1 MVGSSPNTLG
11 EHLAN
16 LKVLEIGFR
25 DATIDA
31 MDAMGRTVTER
42 LDEIDEYGAPST
54 IEEFIFAIHCLR
66 PDRERG
72 QSVKAYYDAAAKQF
86 GESSWGELFSIDAD
100 SKRNAQVPDLHAIDG
115 DEVRAWQAR
124 NPISAYNPLGFRIES
139 ANGGQT
145 LIGKVVLP
153 NVLTVKMTNPN
164 ILVKQQALFVTS
176 FVRTVGVA
184 ASSSEVAVPEDLL
197 PKIIWLKDIVSGKV
211 PPRQSNPLNSQVE

>member
-1 MVGSSPNTLG
+1 MAGLFSISLG
-11 EHLAN
+11 EHLAS
-16 LKVLEIGFR
+16 LDKLETGFR
-25 DATIDA
+25 DATISA
-31 MDAMGRTVTER
+31 MDAMGLTVTGR
-42 LDEIDEYGAPST
+42 HDESDGYGAPST

-72 QSVKAYYDAAAKQF
+72 QSVKAYYDLFAKQF
-86 GESSWGELFSIDAD
+86 GETSWGELFSIDA
-100 SKRNAQVPDLHAIDG
+100 STGRNGNIPDLHAIDG
-115 DEVRAWQAR
+115 DEVRAWQER
-124 NPISAYNPLGFRIES
+124 NPKSAYNPLGFRIES

-145 LIGKVVLP
+145 FIGKIVIP

-184 ASSSEVAVPEDLL
+184 ASSSELIVPEELL
-197 PKIIWLKDIVSGKV
+197 PKIVWLKDIVSGKV